1 MPVLWAVT
9 AGKTEARV
17 EVVAKAVEVV
27 IMDGESCCCR
37 RRRRLHRR
45 RLRLRRRRYRR
56 LLVVSG
62 KSRDCPVAFR

>member
-17 EVVAKAVEVV
+17 EVVAKAVGVV
-27 IMDGESCCCR
+27 IMDGESCCC

>member
-1 MPVLWAVT
+1 MPLLWAVT
-9 AGKTEARV
+9 AGKTEATV

-37 RRRRLHRR
+37 RRRLPRR
-45 RLRLRRRRYRR
+45 RLRLRRRRCRR